1 MRRGRVVLIVL
12 LTGLSCTAVARA
24 GNNAGGSA
32 YLTWDVAGQVPVLP
46 QPVAQPFPLYLH
58 IQGAPDIQSLAI
70 NVRWAPYDP
79 TGACYSMI
87 PANPDEGCGAI
98 TDTPPGGG
106 FAGDSS
112 YTWSIRFAPGDSD
125 RNCITYWLSMASC
138 DTAPPAKFVIASIA
152 ALDGNGDVDT
162 LTNVGDAKLSGV
174 AGADTSWW
182 STGPAPPTPTASAP
196 FAMRLH
202 PNPTT
207 GDIRLDLTLRTRER
221 IHLGIYDLAGRKL
234 RSLEQG
240 GALGSGLHQ
249 YRWDLK
255 DEHGERVSSG
265 IYFARAA
272 SPSGSRLVRIVVVK

>member
-1 MRRGRVVLIVL
+1 MGRGRTVLIVL
-12 LTGLSCTAVARA
+12 LTTLFCAVVARA

-32 YLTWDVAGQVPVLP
+32 YLTWDVAGQVPVLS

-58 IQGAPDIQSLAI
+58 IQGAPDIRSLAI
-70 NVRWAPYDP
+70 NIRWAPYDS

-87 PANPDEGCGAI
+87 PAAPDEVCGAVN
-98 TDTPPGGG
+98 DTWPGGG

-112 YTWSIRFAPGDSD
+112 YTWTIRFAPEGSD
-125 RNCITYWLSMASC
+125 RSCITYWFSMASC

-152 ALDGNGDVDT
+152 TLDGNGNVDT
-162 LTNVGDAKLSGV
+162 LTDVGDAKLSGV

-182 STGPAPPTPTASAP
+182 SLGPAPPTPTASAA
-196 FAMRLH
+196 FTMRLH

-207 GDIRLDLTLRTRER
+207 GDIHLDVALPTREI

-240 GALGSGLHQ
+240 GALGSGLHR

-255 DEHGERVSSG
+255 DERGERVPSG

-272 SPSGSRLVRIVVVK
+272 SPHGSRLVRIVVVR